1 MLLCRISAVSQT
13 VARWGPSAWS
23 GALLHRALSF
33 NTSSCQNV
41 SSTEGTVQSAAAQGA
56 GPECGF
62 AELYSW
68 QSERKAKK
76 ECCLHDGPPYANGD
90 PHVGHALNK
99 ILKDIQNRFEML
111 RGKQVHYVPGWVLG
125 VCGGGNRLSA
135 RCVPALGRDVGLG

>member
-56 GPECGF
+56 GP
-62 AELYSW
+62 
-68 QSERKAKK
+68 
-76 ECCLHDGPPYANGD
+76 
-90 PHVGHALNK
+90 

-111 RGKQVHYVPGWVLG
+111 RGKQVHYVPGWV
-125 VCGGGNRLSA
+125 
-135 RCVPALGRDVGLG
+135 